1 MQAVCKAV
9 SVTETIPKFHKA
21 KKLYIDLRHLKPGKD
36 KEVVDELSLD
46 LVQKTFAD
54 LQTWVSSKEVLGI
67 ARQPVYDDNGRC
79 QGEKAQTG
87 AWCWKRS
94 QGRPLLAFIST
105 LDGVS
110 STRIIAP
117 GWKRS
122 AFAFS

>member
-1 MQAVCKAV
+1 MDFEHLGQRSMSLPK
-9 SVTETIPKFHKA
+9 IPTLHSNEPG
-21 KKLYIDLRHLKPGKD
+21 IRVRH
-36 KEVVDELSLD
+36 
-46 LVQKTFAD
+46 
-54 LQTWVSSKEVLGI
+54 
-67 ARQPVYDDNGRC
+67 PVYDDNGRC